1 MDFIHVER
9 AKAML
14 SGRWIYGYIDRHP
27 YNTCYIGDV
36 KVNNKTSGKY
46 TGVRD
51 DTPWEKLTE
60 TQQKEF
66 VEMVNKYA
74 WFQISIHIAK
84 QYWNGIPIFEGDI
97 IDGMW
102 CTGVTHNYV
111 VGKKFDM
118 WGLYDKVD
126 TKMANF
132 LAFDQL
138 PFSAFK
144 VIGNIYD
151 NPELMEG

>member
-1 MDFIHVER
+1 MVL
-9 AKAML
+9 K
-14 SGRWIYGYIDRHP
+14 IYPKLLIIIEDIKSV
-27 YNTCYIGDV
+27 CD
-36 KVNNKTSGKY
+36 SGKY

-97 IDGMW
+97 IDGM

-118 WGLYDKVD
+118 WGIYDKLD

-132 LAFDQL
+132 IAFDQL

-151 NPELMEG
+151 NPELMG